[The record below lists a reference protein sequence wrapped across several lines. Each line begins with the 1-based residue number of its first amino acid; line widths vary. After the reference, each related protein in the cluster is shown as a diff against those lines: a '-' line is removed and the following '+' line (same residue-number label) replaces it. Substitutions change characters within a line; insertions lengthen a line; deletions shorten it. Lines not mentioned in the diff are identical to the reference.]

1 MVALDGHA
9 LGLEEGDASAYGYVF
24 EDHLLR
30 HVSHR
35 EQSSGETGRS
45 ARQRVDT
52 QGEAQTKRPDVLPVD
67 LMRVQEISRLLA
79 HLQAELALS

>member
-1 MVALDGHA
+1 MNIPQSFAQSAGEVTILECVEVGDVVALDGHA

-35 EQSSGETGRS
+35 EQSSG
-45 ARQRVDT
+45 
-52 QGEAQTKRPDVLPVD
+52 
-67 LMRVQEISRLLA
+67 
-79 HLQAELALS
+79 